1 MVSLATL
8 FWNICILRAG
18 PESVPARVWF
28 ALVLLV
34 ADIAVALVYHRLL
47 GAAGA
52 DALNTLQ
59 ALGFSLVSI
68 ATVAVVTRSVLYF
81 RKLDSRFL
89 ATLTALIGT
98 DLLISVLIV
107 IASQISKLVGL
118 PPDISTGILQIWGI
132 VVWGFIY
139 HRAFNT
145 TLLFGILIAFGIGI
159 LAFIVSIVAVN
170 PFT

>member
-34 ADIAVALVYHRLL
+34 ADVAVALVYHRML
-47 GAAGA
+47 GATGA

-68 ATVAVVTRSVLYF
+68 ATVAVVTRSILYF
-81 RKLDSRFL
+81 RKLDNRFL

>member
-34 ADIAVALVYHRLL
+34 ADIAVALVYHRML
-47 GAAGA
+47 GA

-81 RKLDSRFL
+81 RKLDNRFV

-132 VVWGFIY
+132 VVWGSIY
-139 HRAFNT
+139 HRAFNI

-170 PFT
+170 PFA

>member
-34 ADIAVALVYHRLL
+34 ADIAVALVYHRML
-47 GAAGA
+47 GA

-81 RKLDSRFL
+81 RKLDNRFL

-132 VVWGFIY
+132 VVWGSIY

-170 PFT
+170 PFA